1 MGLVEETL
9 TPARSTITRKM
20 EVISLI
26 TSLQLEKIHLEILFL
41 FSILKCNS
49 LSTKREDNLWGVERR
64 DMHVDIRKLIPANN
78 EP

>member
-20 EVISLI
+20 EVIPLI
-26 TSLQLEKIHLEILFL
+26 TSIEKIRLKILFL

-49 LSTKREDNLWGVERR
+49 LSIKHEDNLWGVELR
-64 DMHVDIRKLIPANN
+64 DMHVDFRKLVLANN